1 MSINGSL
8 GIDKQGASNPILYNT
23 QELCLLLK
31 VSSRTIQRW
40 KNDGTIRFSAIGSKH
55 YFMHEDVIQ
64 MLNQNKI
71 QSF

>member
-1 MSINGSL
+1 MSINVTL
-8 GIDKQGASNPILYNT
+8 ELDKQGASNPILYNT
-23 QELCLLLK
+23 QELSQLLK

-40 KNDGTIRFSAIGSKH
+40 KNDGTIRFAAIGSKH

-64 MLNQNKI
+64 MLNKHKI